1 MSNSR
6 NAFGIAQTRTVTIRL
21 ESLDLQQLVLLGL
34 QPSQP
39 KWEWLGLLHK
49 ATNLAFRNTMPLQYT
64 DSDYTFETFAASR
77 PYLPMIIRNRST
89 EGNKLLLG
97 YHSSALHRINHARGK
112 VLPNQLSLF
121 PEEAIAPTLDM
132 DDPKYLK
139 NNPDDLIQWNRL
151 VGYLS
156 CQAVP
161 LEEFSYLL
169 PFQYEEYVSYLPLLN
184 HLRRVEGL
192 QYRFIAGH
200 ELGDD
205 QLFYSLFAYQS
216 KLRRHYF
223 DSSGRYSSKERSS

>member
-1 MSNSR
+1 MSSSR
-6 NAFGIAQTRTVTIRL
+6 NAFGIAQTRTVTIRM

-34 QPSQP
+34 RPKQPE
-39 KWEWLGLLHK
+39 WEWLGLLHE
-49 ATNLAFRNTMPLQYT
+49 ATHLAFRNTLPFHYT
-64 DSDYTFETFAASR
+64 DSDYTFASFAARR
-77 PYLPMIIRNRST
+77 PYLPMLIRNRST

-97 YHSSALHRINHARGK
+97 YHSTALHRINQSRGK
-112 VLPNQLSLF
+112 ALPNQLSLF
-121 PEEAIAPTLDM
+121 PEEAITPSLGM

-139 NNPDDLIQWNRL
+139 NNPDDLMQWNRL

-156 CQAVP
+156 RQAVP

-184 HLRRVEGL
+184 HLCRVEGL

-205 QLFYSLFAYQS
+205 QLFYSLFTYQS
-216 KLRRHYF
+216 TLRKRCY
-223 DSSGRYSSKERSS
+223 DSSGKYSSKERSS